1 MNWRTLVFI
10 ALCLVS
16 VGAQA
21 NGIRFTWGTS
31 NDGTLII
38 IPTEGVLQ
46 LALMMLEF
54 GIALVVFGGVLRQIR
69 FKLL

>member
-1 MNWRTLVFI
+1 MNLRTVVFI
-10 ALCLVS
+10 ALCLIS

-31 NDGTLII
+31 DDGTLII
-38 IPTEGVLQ
+38 LPTEGVLQ
-46 LALMMLEF
+46 LALWMFEF
-54 GIALVVFGGVLRQIR
+54 GVLLTIFGGVLRQIR

>member
-10 ALCLVS
+10 TFCFIS

-31 NDGTLII
+31 DDGTLII

-54 GIALVVFGGVLRQIR
+54 GVLLMIFGGVLRQIR